1 MGKRKRKLSVKRL
14 PVQRRLQ
21 FSTEG
26 EYFDLKT
33 LFDKL
38 NAEYFRNA
46 LRGYTITWGR
56 RRKHPPKEY
65 FVFGTIQE
73 EDKMIRIH
81 PLLDAPFVP
90 TWFLEYVVYHE
101 MLHAVVPEEI
111 DEYGR
116 RRVHT
121 REFYRRERQFH
132 CYYRARRWEDENL
145 DRFLRLGPVAE
156 IACLCYSA
164 TGHQGLPSKRSPER
178 PGPCE
183 AGPSAFSN
191 RYPHADT
198 RARRYVFAPGPSAA
212 FCSNH
217 HLA

>member
-1 MGKRKRKLSVKRL
+1 MGNRKRKLSFKRL
-14 PVQRRLQ
+14 PTLRRPQL
-21 FSTEG
+21 STEG
-26 EYFDLKT
+26 EYFDLRA

-38 NAEYFRNA
+38 NAEYFTNA
-46 LRGYTITWGR
+46 LKGYTITWGR
-56 RRKHPPKEY
+56 KRKHPPKEY

-121 REFYRRERQFH
+121 PEFYRRERKFH
-132 CYYRARRWEDENL
+132 CYSRARRWEDENL
-145 DRFLRLGPVAE
+145 DRFLR
-156 IACLCYSA
+156 
-164 TGHQGLPSKRSPER
+164 
-178 PGPCE
+178 
-183 AGPSAFSN
+183 
-191 RYPHADT
+191 
-198 RARRYVFAPGPSAA
+198 
-212 FCSNH
+212 
-217 HLA
+217 

>member
-1 MGKRKRKLSVKRL
+1 MGNRKRKLSFKKL
-14 PVQRRLQ
+14 PVLRQLQ
-21 FSTEG
+21 FPTEG
-26 EYFDLKT
+26 EYFDLQT

-38 NAEYFRNA
+38 NAEYFGNA
-46 LRGYTITWGR
+46 LKGYTITWGR
-56 RRKHPPKEY
+56 KRKRPPKEY

-111 DEYGR
+111 DEHGR

-121 REFYRRERQFH
+121 REFYRRERKFH

-145 DRFLRLGPVAE
+145 DRFLR
-156 IACLCYSA
+156 
-164 TGHQGLPSKRSPER
+164 
-178 PGPCE
+178 
-183 AGPSAFSN
+183 
-191 RYPHADT
+191 
-198 RARRYVFAPGPSAA
+198 
-212 FCSNH
+212 
-217 HLA
+217 